1 MDLIE
6 QSLQQQLSQHP
17 AALDGLWVVDENLP
31 SLSQISPQAGISLLT
46 NRFDL
51 FQRAETL
58 GWPIRFSDFD
68 FSPWADASLDR
79 IYYRVSKEKAVVHQ
93 VINQAWRVLKPG
105 GELRLLGAKQEGT
118 KTYYDKARK
127 LFGQGEL
134 DKLGKGSMAAVLT
147 RGEADTT
154 VQPLCLDD
162 RDYPQLREIAE
173 GFISKP
179 GLFGWD
185 KLDQGSVFLAE
196 YLPELWEGLSTAQ
209 PQVLDLGCG
218 YGYLSVKAHQQGASR
233 VTATDN
239 NAAALLACQK
249 NFERLQ
255 INGSVVRDD
264 CGASLTQRFD
274 LLLCNPPFHQGFALE
289 GELTERFVATAAR
302 LTAFDGIAAFV
313 VNQFIPLERKAQ
325 GLFAE
330 IDTFADNGSFKLVRL
345 ARPRGDKPIKTR
357 HKRR

>member
-31 SLSQISPQAGISLLT
+31 TLSQIVPQAGIALLS

-51 FQRAETL
+51 FQRAEAL

-68 FSPWADASLDR
+68 FSPWADASLER

-93 VINQAWRVLKPG
+93 VINQAWRLLKPG
-105 GELRLLGAKQEGT
+105 GQLRLLGAKQEGT

-134 DKLGKGSMAAVLT
+134 DKLGKGSLAAVLT
-147 RGEADTT
+147 RGESDTA
-154 VQPLCLDD
+154 QSQRLDD

-185 KLDQGSVFLAE
+185 KLDQGSAFLAE
-196 YLPELWEGLSTAQ
+196 HLPELWTGLSTEQ
-209 PQVLDLGCG
+209 PRVLDLGCG
-218 YGYLSVKAHQQGASR
+218 YGYLSVKAHQQGAVA

-239 NAAALLACQK
+239 NAAALLACQH
-249 NFERLQ
+249 NFDRLQ
-255 INGSVVRDD
+255 ISGRVLGDD
-264 CGASLTQRFD
+264 CGASLTERFD

-302 LTAFDGIAAFV
+302 LTAFDGVAAFV

-325 GLFAE
+325 GLFTE

-345 ARPRGDKPIKTR
+345 ARPRGDKPAKPR